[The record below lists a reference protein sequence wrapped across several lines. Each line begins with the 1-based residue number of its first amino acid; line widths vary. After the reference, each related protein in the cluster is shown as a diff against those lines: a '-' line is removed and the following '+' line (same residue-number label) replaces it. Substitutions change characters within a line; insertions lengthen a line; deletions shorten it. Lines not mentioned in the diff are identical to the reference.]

1 MPEIEHNAPGFQYR
15 VYWKRDIPGEQWN
28 TQDIFDWEKQEL
40 IIPDQPTYQRYNIR
54 SVNF

>member
-40 IIPDQPTYQRYNIR
+40 IIPDQPTYQRYLIFF
-54 SVNF
+54 S